1 MVSSFYSYLMLFPSG
16 EFGYP
21 ESGGYDIIA
30 KIIAEYI
37 EKTRTD
43 SKVVLNSCIKRKLV
57 ENGKIRGLLKLDEEF
72 IECDCVIVSYPAY
85 QAINQLFEANIFD
98 NQFISK
104 VNRLNK
110 TTSVVEVH
118 FALSNMSCPQA

>member
-1 MVSSFYSYLMLFPSG
+1 VFSS
-16 EFGYP
+16 
-21 ESGGYDIIA
+21 
-30 KIIAEYI
+30 
-37 EKTRTD
+37 
-43 SKVVLNSCIKRKLV
+43 VLAVLAAILENSFTSSHVLREVLV
-57 ENGKIRGLLKLDEEF
+57 ENGKIRGLLTLDEEC